1 MPQQATAPPNV
12 DPFVNRGAMKIDR
25 DLLRAARQGK
35 TEMVVALLREGAD
48 INVTADDGRTP
59 LHHAAAG
66 GHTDTAIAL
75 IKRGA
80 RPHLRDETKRTPLNT
95 AMRNGHIETAHVIRQ
110 EIALQQALRA
120 EMRSLIRQTPR

>member
-75 IKRGA
+75 IRHSPFEGA
-80 RPHLRDETKRTPLNT
+80 LVRLLTKTPSFNPVSVPNRRFR
-95 AMRNGHIETAHVIRQ
+95 ASSVHV
-110 EIALQQALRA
+110 EHVMPAVWLQNAK
-120 EMRSLIRQTPR
+120 IITC